1 MFTLL
6 GHLDYIRTV
15 TYHHEQPWI
24 LSSSDDQTCR
34 IWNWQSRACLTVLTG
49 HNHYVMC
56 AEFHPGQ
63 DLVASA
69 SLDQTVRVW
78 DISGL
83 RAKSAA
89 GSGGSAGG
97 LESRLGAAT
106 GQTDLFGSSDVQVL
120 HILEGHDRGVNWVA
134 WHGGGM
140 PLLASAADDRQV
152 ATP

>member
-1 MFTLL
+1 
-6 GHLDYIRTV
+6 
-15 TYHHEQPWI
+15 
-24 LSSSDDQTCR
+24 
-34 IWNWQSRACLTVLTG
+34 
-49 HNHYVMC
+49 MC
-56 AEFHPGQ
+56 AVFHPGQ

-89 GSGGSAGG
+89 GSRGGAGG
-97 LESRLGAAT
+97 LESRLGSAT

-152 ATP
+152 RYRYKYKRN